1 MRTRALK
8 GEVAI
13 PAAANTALFTVV
25 VAGNLVCGLALPTI
39 LLPHSSAWL
48 LLLVPLVGLSATHW
62 ALIHEAVHAHLHPS
76 GAANEAGGRML
87 GILFGASF
95 AVLRFGHLSHH
106 SLNATPTER
115 PELYDP
121 RTSSRLRAAA
131 VFYFRLF
138 IGIYVAEFLSAPLS
152 FLPRRM
158 LRPMV
163 RKVFYDGA
171 SDARGMADRAE
182 RQLLERSRLARI
194 RLDSG
199 LTLAWLALCLWL
211 YGVFAWAFALAVL
224 GRGVVIS
231 FMDNAP
237 HYHGEIGDPGQG
249 YDMQAPRLMGPLI
262 LNTNLHGT
270 HHRHP
275 NLPWTLLPRAFAAD
289 GAAYAGSYFVV
300 PLRQLQG
307 PIPIPAVPA

>member
-1 MRTRALK
+1 MRSRALPS
-8 GEVAI
+8 GMAI
-13 PAAANTALFTVV
+13 PAGPNAALFAVV
-25 VAGNLVCGLALPTI
+25 VAGNLVCGVGVPI
-39 LLPHSSAWL
+39 LLLPLSSAWL
-48 LLLVPLVGLSATHW
+48 LLLVPLVGLSTTHW
-62 ALIHEAVHAHLHPS
+62 ALIHEAVHSHLHPS
-76 GAANEAGGRML
+76 RAANEAGGRVL
-87 GILFGASF
+87 GILFGAPF
-95 AVLRFGHLSHH
+95 PVLRFGHLSHH

-121 RTSSRLRAAA
+121 QASSRLRATA

-152 FLPRRM
+152 FLPKRL
-158 LRPMV
+158 LRPLV
-163 RKVFYDGA
+163 RHMFYDGA
-171 SDARGMADRAE
+171 ADARGMPDRAE
-182 RQLLERSRLARI
+182 RQLLEPSRLAAI

-199 LTLAWLALCLWL
+199 LALAWLALCLWL
-211 YGVFAWAFALAVL
+211 YGVAAWAFALAVL

-249 YDMQAPRLMGPLI
+249 YDMRAPRLLGPLI

-275 NLPWTLLPRAFAAD
+275 NLPWTELPQAFAAD
-289 GAAYAGSYFVV
+289 GSSYAGSYFTV
-300 PLRQLQG
+300 PLRQLRG
-307 PIPIPAVPA
+307 PMPTPALPV

>member
-1 MRTRALK
+1 MQTRALR

-25 VAGNLVCGLALPTI
+25 VAGNLVCGLAVPTI

-171 SDARGMADRAE
+171 NDARGMPDRAE
-182 RQLLERSRLARI
+182 RQLLEPFPPGQDQARQRPDACLARLVPMALRRLRLGLCACRSRPRRRHLA
-194 RLDSG
+194 SWT
-199 LTLAWLALCLWL
+199 TLRTITARSATPARATTC
-211 YGVFAWAFALAVL
+211 
-224 GRGVVIS
+224 R
-231 FMDNAP
+231 
-237 HYHGEIGDPGQG
+237 
-249 YDMQAPRLMGPLI
+249 
-262 LNTNLHGT
+262 
-270 HHRHP
+270 
-275 NLPWTLLPRAFAAD
+275 PRACW
-289 GAAYAGSYFVV
+289 G
-300 PLRQLQG
+300 R
-307 PIPIPAVPA
+307 